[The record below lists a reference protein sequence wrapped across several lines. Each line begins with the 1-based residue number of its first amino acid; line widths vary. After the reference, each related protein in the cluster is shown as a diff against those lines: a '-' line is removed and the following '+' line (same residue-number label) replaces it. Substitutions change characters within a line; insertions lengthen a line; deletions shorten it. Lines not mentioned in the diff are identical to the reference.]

1 MSNRI
6 DKITLQRI
14 ENLHP
19 KVREEV
25 RDLYLNKIVPAL
37 TGKAMCR
44 FAFTLRTIEE
54 QNALYAQGRTKLFD
68 ASGRRLGIV
77 TKAKGGQSWHQY
89 GLAIDIVLLVDRNND
104 GVFESA
110 SWETKTDFDGDGQA
124 DWREVVKIFK
134 DAGWVWGGDWKF
146 VDAPH
151 FEKTFGLTHQ
161 ECFKRHQAKDFIPG
175 TTWIRI

>member
-6 DKITLQRI
+6 DKVTLQRI

-25 RDLYLNKIVPAL
+25 KALYLDKIVPAL
-37 TGKAMCR
+37 AGKAICR

-54 QNALYAQGRTKLFD
+54 QDALYAQGRTKLFD
-68 ASGRRLGIV
+68 AKGKRLGIV
-77 TKAKGGQSWHQY
+77 TNAKGGQSWHQY
-89 GLAIDIVLLVDRNND
+89 GLAIDILLLKDTNND

-110 SWETKTDFDGDGQA
+110 SWETTVDFDGDGKA
-124 DWREVVKIFK
+124 DWVEVVKIFK

-161 ECFKRHQAKDFIPG
+161 ECFKRYQAKDFIPG